1 MKVVHLAEI
10 EGHTVGKDGLLWKPL
25 RHTLGVEAFGIN
37 AYTAEKA
44 GDEVVEHHDETK
56 LGHQE
61 IYVVLSGHATFD
73 VNDKEIDAPAG
84 TCVFLD
90 DPRERRGAVAVEPG
104 TLVLAIGG
112 KPGEAYRVSPWEYNF
127 RAAAAQR
134 AGRADEARAI
144 AAEVRELYPDNPG
157 VLYNSA
163 CFKALE
169 GEREAPLQ
177 DLARAVELDPDYRKY
192 AAEDDDFVSLRD
204 DPRFL
209 AITREPQA
217 GTANS

>member
-61 IYVVLSGHATFD
+61 IYVVVSGHATFH
-73 VNDKEIDAPAG
+73 VNDEEIDAPAG

-127 RAAAAQR
+127 RAAVAQR
-134 AGRADEARAI
+134 AGREDEARAI

-163 CFKALE
+163 CFEALE
-169 GEREAPLQ
+169 GEREAALQ

-204 DPRFL
+204 DSRFL
-209 AITREPQA
+209 AIAREPHA
-217 GTANS
+217 GGASS

>member
-37 AYTAEKA
+37 AYTAEHA

-61 IYVVLSGHATFD
+61 IYIVVSGHATFH
-73 VNDKEIDAPAG
+73 VNDEEIDAPAG

-104 TLVLAIGG
+104 TMIVAVGG
-112 KPGEAYRVSPWEYNF
+112 KPGEAYRVSPWEFNF
-127 RAAAAQR
+127 RAVAAQR
-134 AGRADEARAI
+134 AGRAEEARAI
-144 AAEVRELYPDNPG
+144 ASEVRELYPDNPG

-163 CFKALE
+163 CFSAVEGRPDEALE
-169 GEREAPLQ
+169 E
-177 DLARAVELDPDYRKY
+177 LARAIEADKDFVKY
-192 AAEDDDFVSLRD
+192 AAEDEDFATLRD
-204 DPRFL
+204 DPRF
-209 AITREPQA
+209 QA
-217 GTANS
+217 LLKT